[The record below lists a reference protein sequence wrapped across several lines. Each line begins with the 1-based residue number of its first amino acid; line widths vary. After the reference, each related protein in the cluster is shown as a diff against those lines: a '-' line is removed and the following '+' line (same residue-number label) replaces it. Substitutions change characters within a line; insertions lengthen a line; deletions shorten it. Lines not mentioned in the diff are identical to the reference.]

1 MILYYIFETKKS
13 AADYD
18 QETMPSY
25 QRLIASLKLVEAV
38 VQNDIR
44 DLELAQSEYDSTTG
58 GSSKFASRGGFFDQL
73 LNRKARLLNK
83 RMKSVALGFGK

>member
-1 MILYYIFETKKS
+1 MILYIFETKKS

-18 QETMPSY
+18 QESMPSY
-25 QRLIASLKLVEAV
+25 KRLIASLKLVEAV

-44 DLELAQSEYDSTTG
+44 DLELAQSEFDG
-58 GSSKFASRGGFFDQL
+58 NSKFASRGGFFDQL